1 MQRALLFDSSPRLN
15 IPLRFLVT
23 SPIFVLIAGFFL
35 LWYGP
40 QALSSRWGGSTLAL
54 VHLFTLGALANV
66 MCGAMLQI
74 LPVATGVTILATRL
88 TAWVTHICL
97 SVGTI
102 ALCLG
107 FVTLM
112 PMAFNIAS
120 LLLTIGIMWFVI
132 ATLGGFWRYRKN
144 TTKGAPTIIFAVR
157 LAVISL
163 FVAVIIG
170 LALAGSIAAY
180 NPLPRHTTDLHASW
194 GLFGWVGLL
203 IIGISFQVI
212 PMFQVTE
219 LFPKFITRWL
229 ALVIFITLVF
239 FSVNNFSNHLVK
251 TELAMLLASATLF
264 AYLVYAAVTFDLLRM
279 RKRPL
284 ADTTTIF
291 WRTSLASLGLCLPFW
306 VAQIAGVYDFS
317 VTLGT
322 LFIVGFAWSAV
333 NGMLYKIIPFLLW
346 YNTQR
351 NLKIALRVV
360 PKVKQFISD
369 ETARPQSYAHIV
381 ALILLVLA
389 SLSPDIFTH
398 VAAVALIISIAW
410 LLRNI
415 SQSLVIFNKAKH
427 EISAE
432 LAKLAELENN

>member
-1 MQRALLFDSSPRLN
+1 MQRALLFDSSPQLN
-15 IPLRFLVT
+15 VPLRFFIT
-23 SPIFVLIAGFFL
+23 SPIFVLLAGFFL

-40 QALSSRWGGSTLAL
+40 DALNSRWGGSTLAL

-88 TAWVTHICL
+88 TAWIVHICL
-97 SVGTI
+97 TVGTI
-102 ALCLG
+102 ALCAG
-107 FVTLM
+107 FVTLI
-112 PMAFNIAS
+112 PVTFHIAS
-120 LLLTIGIMWFVI
+120 LFLTIGIIWFVI
-132 ATLGGFWRYRKN
+132 AVLGGFWKHRKN

-163 FVAVIIG
+163 FITVILG

-180 NPLPRHTTDLHASW
+180 NPLPRHLTDLHANW
-194 GLFGWVGLL
+194 GLFGWVGML
-203 IIGISFQVI
+203 IVGISFQVI

-219 LFPKFITRWL
+219 LFPKFITRWI

-239 FSVNNFSNHLVK
+239 FSVNVFSDHLIK
-251 TELAMLLASATLF
+251 NELAILLASATLF
-264 AYLVYAAVTFDLLRM
+264 AYLVYGAVTFDLLRM

-306 VAQIAGVYDFS
+306 IAHIAGVADFS
-317 VTLGT
+317 VVLGV

-333 NGMLYKIIPFLLW
+333 NGMIYKIIPFLLW

-351 NLKIALRVV
+351 HLKVALRVV
-360 PKVKQFISD
+360 PKVKHFIPD
-369 ETARPQSYAHIV
+369 ETARPQSYAHIA
-381 ALILLVLA
+381 ALILLILA
-389 SLSPDIFTH
+389 SINPSLFTH
-398 VAAVALIISIAW
+398 IAAVALIISVAW

-415 SQSLVIFNKAKH
+415 SQSLVLFNKAKY
-427 EISAE
+427 EIIAE
-432 LAKLAELENN
+432 LAKLEQD